1 LPLVCTFED
10 VLRCGV
16 EACECFPQGRG
27 LPVKCGKRVLIW
39 GDHFGASDAA
49 EKLAADGKKVYVVT
63 ENREFAQWLEPCHRD
78 VMLKRFAGGNGEGL
92 KGKRLDQPVSIIA
105 GTTVTAIGED
115 GHVKLLDHSFH
126 QSGLTVDNVGLTL
139 DEDLM
144 LNANRA
150 PVSRL
155 PAEVRVKG

>member
-1 LPLVCTFED
+1 
-10 VLRCGV
+10 
-16 EACECFPQGRG
+16 
-27 LPVKCGKRVLIW
+27 
-39 GDHFGASDAA
+39 
-49 EKLAADGKKVYVVT
+49 
-63 ENREFAQWLEPCHRD
+63 
-78 VMLKRFAGGNGEGL
+78 MLKRFAGGNGEGL
-92 KGKRLDQPVSIIA
+92 KGKRFDQPVCIIA

-126 QSGLTVDNVGLTL
+126 QSGLTVANAGLTL
-139 DEDLM
+139 DEALM